1 MFHEGSRL
9 PGAAVLMVGIAL
21 LAAPSRM
28 MAQRGG
34 GRDMSATGTPYS
46 RRPVICLHDCRSIP
60 QGISSEDD
68 LRMFQH
74 LMAVQATDQQTAT
87 FVSVAQDTQA
97 ASMQLQAFRE
107 FLRKPAASSVGSD
120 RVATLDQ
127 DIAKART
134 GNKSFLASFSPA
146 QESGLKDLA
155 RKLEEA
161 DSALDKEIKAL
172 DEIVQTGKPDNEH
185 IVNSAA
191 SLDKA
196 LASFQS
202 QQVALASEM
211 SIILPSSGQEL
222 SFNLPPV
229 SNSINVAGRPISIPA
244 SGIASRTSAA
254 DGHNLF
260 SLKLVADLSDLQQ
273 NITDVLRS
281 QLNRSPRCGERIEIQ
296 EATLIPQAPAS
307 LVVVHLHFERWICP
321 PGLGSQSPTELAE
334 GEGTM
339 EVKLTSSIEQNAGLR
354 LVSGI
359 GRVDADEFLR
369 EPLLSGSLGATLRD
383 RITALLLSAMQK
395 GTDLKTTLPSAAQKA
410 ATMQKAQFEDASAGQ
425 LSLIIDGQLQLSD
438 EQTQQFASQLKQR
451 LSAQTSAP

>member
-1 MFHEGSRL
+1 
-9 PGAAVLMVGIAL
+9 
-21 LAAPSRM
+21 
-28 MAQRGG
+28 
-34 GRDMSATGTPYS
+34 MSATGTPYS
-46 RRPVICLHDCRSIP
+46 RRPIICLHDCRVVPDRIN
-60 QGISSEDD
+60 SENE
-68 LRMFQH
+68 LKNFQH
-74 LMAVQATDQQTAT
+74 LMAVQATDQQNAA
-87 FVSVAQDTQA
+87 FLSVAHDTQA
-97 ASMQLQAFRE
+97 ASTQLQAFRE
-107 FLRKPAASSVGSD
+107 LLRQPAASSVGPD
-120 RVATLDQ
+120 RVVTLDQ

-146 QESGLKDLA
+146 QESGLKELA

-185 IVNSAA
+185 VVNSAA

-196 LASFQS
+196 LAGFQS

-211 SIILPSSGQEL
+211 SIILPSTGQEL
-222 SFNLPPV
+222 TFNLPPV
-229 SNSINVAGRPISIPA
+229 SNSINIAGQPISVPV

-254 DGHNLF
+254 DGQNLF

-296 EATLIPQAPAS
+296 EATLVPQAPAS

-321 PGLGSQSPTELAE
+321 PGMGSQSPTELAE

-354 LVSGI
+354 LTSVI

-369 EPLLSGSLGATLRD
+369 QPLLSGSLGATLRD
-383 RITALLLSAMQK
+383 RIAALLLSAIEK
-395 GTDLKTTLPSAAQKA
+395 GTDLKTALPSAAQSL
-410 ATMQKAQFEDASAGQ
+410 ATVQKAQFEDASAGQ
-425 LSLIIDGQLQLSD
+425 LSLIMDGQLQLSD